1 MLSRSLCALSLAVA
15 LTIALASSP
24 GPAWALD
31 GETLALASVDVA
43 GAPAAAPVRVAN
55 LATPGVG
62 GIPMPEVGSDGMS
75 RGMQPPER
83 LKLNLEGRDIV
94 TIYATGQVELADGL
108 TMDEASREFWKKIGQ
123 LAPSFCAQRAAR

>member
-1 MLSRSLCALSLAVA
+1 VQ
-15 LTIALASSP
+15 IASI
-24 GPAWALD
+24 
-31 GETLALASVDVA
+31 
-43 GAPAAAPVRVAN
+43 AAPRKNGVPTRKVA
-55 LATPGVG
+55 
-62 GIPMPEVGSDGMS
+62 SDGMS
-75 RGMQPPER
+75 RGMRPPER